1 MDWNEL
7 GAGITI
13 ECNNKIELK
22 EEQKII
28 LSVNG
33 YGLESVI
40 RRIIPKKG
48 GTNIGLIFTS
58 LNYEQ
63 YAYLITQTYAVAS
76 SELPIREEK
85 GNNIGKLLFDIFK
98 GHFILKKK

>member
-1 MDWNEL
+1 M
-7 GAGITI
+7 
-13 ECNNKIELK
+13 ELK

-33 YGLESVI
+33 YELESVI

-63 YAYLITQTYAVAS
+63 YAY
-76 SELPIREEK
+76 
-85 GNNIGKLLFDIFK
+85 
-98 GHFILKKK
+98 

>member
-1 MDWNEL
+1 M
-7 GAGITI
+7 
-13 ECNNKIELK
+13 ELK

-28 LSVNG
+28 ISVNG
-33 YGLESVI
+33 YELESVI
-40 RRIIPKKG
+40 RRVISKKER
-48 GTNIGLIFTS
+48 TNVGLIFAS

>member
-1 MDWNEL
+1 MDKESHLIIDCKVMDWNEL

-33 YGLESVI
+33 YELESVI
-40 RRIIPKKG
+40 RRIIPKKA
-48 GTNIGLIFTS
+48 
-58 LNYEQ
+58 EQ
-63 YAYLITQTYAVAS
+63 T
-76 SELPIREEK
+76 
-85 GNNIGKLLFDIFK
+85 
-98 GHFILKKK
+98 

>member
-1 MDWNEL
+1 M
-7 GAGITI
+7 
-13 ECNNKIELK
+13 ELK

-33 YGLESVI
+33 YELENVI
-40 RRIIPKKG
+40 RRVISKKER
-48 GTNIGLIFTS
+48 TNIGLIFTS

-85 GNNIGKLLFDIFK
+85 GNNIIGKLLFDIFK

>member
-1 MDWNEL
+1 M
-7 GAGITI
+7 
-13 ECNNKIELK
+13 
-22 EEQKII
+22 
-28 LSVNG
+28 
-33 YGLESVI
+33 
-40 RRIIPKKG
+40 
-48 GTNIGLIFTS
+48 LIFTS

-85 GNNIGKLLFDIFK
+85 GNNIGKLLFNIFK